1 MLRKLICICAT
12 AGWIS
17 GAGASA
23 GWAQQT
29 DSRLREGVG
38 AQASLRVTV
47 KDPSGAVVPGA
58 LVHVRGSEDRT
69 AAVTRTDIAS
79 DGQGVATATGLTP
92 GRYALEVSFPGF
104 ETLIVPEVR
113 VRTGDNKRD
122 AVLKIQKLDE
132 TVSVGRDKAT
142 VASDP
147 NNDRFNTVLSK
158 DQINALPDDP
168 DEMERVLKEMAGPG
182 ATIRVDGFRG
192 GKLPPKSQ
200 IRSIRFSRD
209 VYAAENHTAGMVF
222 VDIVT
227 QPGLGP
233 LRGSI
238 DFLFRDEALNARN
251 AFHAEKAPEQT
262 QQYTF
267 NLSGTLRK
275 ERTSFSLSATGVSLF
290 DSASIFA
297 ETVTG
302 LRSDAVRRPSDRIN
316 FNGRLDHVL
325 SPSHTLRA
333 NLQQN
338 LNEQD
343 NLGVGGF
350 DLEERAFARSTDD
363 SLLRLSESGPWRRN
377 LFGESRLQVRRQT
390 TTSAS
395 ALEARTVRV
404 LDTFTSGGAQQAGG
418 RESTDIE
425 WATNVDWA
433 RGKHA
438 IRFGTLVEGGWYD
451 SDNRTNYLGTFTFES
466 RADFDAANP
475 SNYTQRVGNPRVTYS
490 HWQAGLFI
498 QDDWRVRSNLTI
510 SAGVR
515 QELQAHLDDSLNI
528 APRAGFTWSPFKH
541 GKTTVRGGGGIFY
554 DWLDP
559 DTYEQTLRVDGVQQR
574 DLVIT
579 NPGYPEPLGGGAS
592 QQILPGSKYMLAD
605 DLVMPRRVMGNVG
618 LSHQFTPTFATNVSY
633 SRSRGYD
640 RWRGR
645 NTNAPLNGVRPD
657 PTVGNVTQVES
668 TASMRGQVVS
678 GGVNYNIPARRM
690 FLFANYA
697 WVKQESDA
705 DGPFS
710 LPANNYDP
718 DAEWGPV
725 AGVAQHNFSAMFTSP
740 LTKSIRLSVGTT
752 RRSGTPYNITTGRDD
767 NGDTVF
773 NDRPAGVGRN
783 SARTEA
789 TWDVNTRVAYAFGFG
804 QRKPT
809 DGGPAGAPVMIMHRV
824 GGPGGGGSEISGAFG
839 GGAEDKKIRFE
850 LFASASNLLNV
861 VNRVGYSGVMT
872 SPFFGQATSAMPARR
887 IDVGVRVGF

>member
-1 MLRKLICICAT
+1 MLRKLICLCAT
-12 AGWIS
+12 AGWI
-17 GAGASA
+17 GAASVSTV
-23 GWAQQT
+23 WAQQT
-29 DSRLREGVG
+29 
-38 AQASLRVTV
+38 ATSLRIVV
-47 KDPSGAVVPGA
+47 KDPSGAVIPGA
-58 LVHVRGSEDRT
+58 LVQVKGAEERT
-69 AAVTRTDIAS
+69 AAMTRTDIAS
-79 DGQGVATATGLTP
+79 DGQGVATASGLTP

-104 ETLIVPEVR
+104 ETLTVPDVR
-113 VRTGDNKRD
+113 VRAGDNRRD
-122 AVLKIQKLDE
+122 AVLKIEKLDE
-132 TVSVGRDKAT
+132 TVSVGRDKST

-209 VYAAENHTAGMVF
+209 AYAAENHMAGMVF

-262 QQYTF
+262 QQYTL

-302 LRSDAVRRPSDRIN
+302 LQSNAVRRPSDRIN
-316 FNGRLDHVL
+316 FNGRLDHAL
-325 SPSHTLRA
+325 NTAHTLRA

-350 DLEERAFARSTDD
+350 DLEERAFSRTNDD
-363 SLLRLSESGPWRRN
+363 FLLRLSESGPWRRN
-377 LFGESRLQVRRQT
+377 VFGESRLQVRRQAT
-390 TTSAS
+390 ESAS
-395 ALEARTVRV
+395 MLEARTVRV

-438 IRFGTLVEGGWYD
+438 IRFGTLIEGGWYD
-451 SDNRTNYLGTFTFES
+451 SDNRTNYLGTFTFTS
-466 RADFDAANP
+466 REEFDAGRP
-475 SNYTQRVGNPRVTYS
+475 SNYTLRIGDPRVQYA

-510 SAGVR
+510 SGGLR
-515 QELQAHLDDSLNI
+515 QELQAHLDDHANLS
-528 APRAGFTWSPFKH
+528 PRAGFTWSPFKH
-541 GKTTVRGGGGIFY
+541 GKTTIRGGGGIFHE
-554 DWLDP
+554 WLDA

-574 DLVIT
+574 DLIVT
-579 NPGYPEPLGGGAS
+579 NPGYPDPLGGGAS
-592 QQILPGSKYMLAD
+592 QQILPGSKYMLAP
-605 DLVMPRRVMGNVG
+605 DLVMPRRVMGNIG

-633 SRSRGYD
+633 SRSRGD
-640 RWRGR
+640 NRLRGR

-668 TASMRGQVVS
+668 TASLRGQVVS
-678 GGVNYNIPARRM
+678 AGVNYNIPAKRM

-697 WVKQESDA
+697 WIKQRSDA

-710 LPANNYDP
+710 LPANSYDP
-718 DAEWGPV
+718 GADWGPV
-725 AGVAQHNFSAMFTSP
+725 AGVAEHNFSGMFTTP
-740 LTKSIRLSVGTT
+740 LGKSIRLSLGAT
-752 RRSGTPYNITTGRDD
+752 RRSGTPYNITTGEDD

-773 NDRPAGVGRN
+773 NDRPANVGRN
-783 SARTEA
+783 SARGEA
-789 TWDVNTRVAYAFGFG
+789 SWDVNTRVSYAFGFG
-804 QRKPT
+804 QRKPS
-809 DGGPAGAPVMIMHRV
+809 DGSGPGGPVMIMHRV
-824 GGPGGGGSEISGAFG
+824 GGPGGGSSDIAGAFG
-839 GGAEDKKIRFE
+839 GGAEDKRIRFE
-850 LFASASNLLNV
+850 LFASASNLFNV
-861 VNRVGYSGVMT
+861 VNQVSYSGVMT
-872 SPFFGQATSAMPARR
+872 SPFFGQATAAMPARR
-887 IDVGVRVGF
+887 IDVGVRMGF